1 MPMCWVWNTGREL
14 CIPACSARLTG
25 PTGLGLTSDCW
36 AIPIVSAQRQRADPN
51 VHRLCS
57 ILVLGSPVVHAVSLG
72 VAQHIAGNIFHEIFS
87 MWVLAGRGTVKGRV
101 QDLCPVTV
109 EGYRSDSAT
118 IGLGGLTLSMFKGP
132 SRPHQVFQLLNGK
145 AKETECLCRALAF
158 VLPHLMTRPTNATG
172 TSPGCWR
179 CSWSSTSL
187 RYVPCARRHWPL
199 Q

>member
-1 MPMCWVWNTGREL
+1 M
-14 CIPACSARLTG
+14 
-25 PTGLGLTSDCW
+25 
-36 AIPIVSAQRQRADPN
+36 
-51 VHRLCS
+51 HRLFS
-57 ILVLGSPVVHAVSLG
+57 TLVFGSPVVHAVSLG
-72 VAQHIAGNIFHEIFS
+72 VAQHIAGNVFHDIFYL
-87 MWVLAGRGTVKGRV
+87 VLADRGAVKGRV
-101 QDLCPVTV
+101 QDLWPLTV
-109 EGYRSDSAT
+109 EGHRLGSAT
-118 IGLGGLTLSMFKGP
+118 TGLGGLTLSMFKGP